1 MVILTRMSPIIFQI
15 GPVSIRWYGVLIMA
29 GVILG
34 LVLAGRE
41 AKRQD
46 VSIELIYDLFFY
58 MILSAV
64 LGARLYY
71 VIFSWDLY
79 RNNIQEV
86 FAFWHGGL
94 AIHGAVLGGVISA
107 VIYARLKRL
116 SFWLLADICA
126 PSLILGQAIGRWGN
140 FFNQEAFG
148 RPTDLPWGIFI
159 DEAHRPVQYMQQTHF
174 HPTFLYESLWNF
186 SVFFFLLWVRR
197 KGGIIRGDVFLIYLM
212 LYSFGR
218 FWIEG
223 LRTDSLMFEGF
234 RIAQVVSFLLI
245 MFASIALIQRH
256 RKRQ

>member
-1 MVILTRMSPIIFQI
+1 MSPIIFQI
-15 GPVSIRWYGVLIMA
+15 GPLSIRWYGVLIMA

-34 LVLAGRE
+34 LVLASRE

-46 VSIELIYDLFFY
+46 VNIELIYDLFFY
-58 MILSAV
+58 LILSAV
-64 LGARLYY
+64 VGARLYY

-79 RNNIQEV
+79 RNDIKEV

-94 AIHGAVLGGVISA
+94 AIHGAVVGGVVSA
-107 VIYARLKRL
+107 VIYARIKGL

-174 HPTFLYESLWNF
+174 HPAFLYESLWNF

-197 KGGIIRGDVFLIYLM
+197 KRGIIRGDVFLVYLM
-212 LYSFGR
+212 LYSSGR

-223 LRTDSLMFEGF
+223 LRTDSLMFAGF
-234 RIAQVVSFLLI
+234 RVAQVVSLLLI
-245 MFASIALIQRH
+245 IFASIALIQRH

>member
-1 MVILTRMSPIIFQI
+1 
-15 GPVSIRWYGVLIMA
+15 MA

-34 LVLAGRE
+34 LVLASRE

-46 VSIELIYDLFFY
+46 VNIELIYDLFFY
-58 MILSAV
+58 LILSAV
-64 LGARLYY
+64 VGARLYY

-79 RNNIQEV
+79 RNDIKEV

-94 AIHGAVLGGVISA
+94 AIHGAVVGGVVSA
-107 VIYARLKRL
+107 VIYARIKGL

-174 HPTFLYESLWNF
+174 HPAFLYESLWNF

-197 KGGIIRGDVFLIYLM
+197 KRGIIRGDVFLVYLM
-212 LYSFGR
+212 LYSSGR

-223 LRTDSLMFEGF
+223 LRTDSLMFAGF
-234 RIAQVVSFLLI
+234 RVAQVVSLLLI
-245 MFASIALIQRH
+245 IFASIALIQRH

>member
-1 MVILTRMSPIIFQI
+1 MSPIIFQI
-15 GPVSIRWYGVLIMA
+15 GPLTIRWYGVLIMA

-71 VIFSWDLY
+71 VVFSWDLY
-79 RNNIQEV
+79 RNNIREIL
-86 FAFWHGGL
+86 AFWHGGL
-94 AIHGAVLGGVISA
+94 AIHGAVVGGIISA
-107 VIYARLKRL
+107 LIYTRLKGL
-116 SFWLLADICA
+116 SFWLVADICA

-148 RPTDLPWGIFI
+148 GPTDLPWGIFI
-159 DEAHRPVQYMQQTHF
+159 DKVHRPLQYMQQTHF
-174 HPTFLYESLWNF
+174 HPTFLYESLWDF
-186 SVFFFLLWVRR
+186 CVFLFLLWVRR
-197 KGGIIRGDVFLIYLM
+197 RSVIMRGDVFLTYLM
-212 LYSFGR
+212 LYSLGR

-223 LRTDSLMFEGF
+223 LRTDSLMFAGF
-234 RIAQVVSFLLI
+234 RVAQVVSLLLI
-245 MFASIALIQRH
+245 LLASITLIQRH
-256 RKRQ
+256 RGRQQRQ

>member
-1 MVILTRMSPIIFQI
+1 MSPIIFQI

-64 LGARLYY
+64 VGARLYY

-94 AIHGAVLGGVISA
+94 AIHGAVMGGVISA
-107 VIYARLKRL
+107 VIYARLKGF

-159 DEAHRPVQYMQQTHF
+159 DQAHRPVQYMQQTHF

-186 SVFFFLLWVRR
+186 SVFLFLLWVRR
-197 KGGIIRGDVFLIYLM
+197 KRGIIRGDVFLVYLM

-234 RIAQVVSFLLI
+234 RIAQVVSLLLI
-245 MFASIALIQRH
+245 MFASIALIQH
-256 RKRQ
+256 HKKRR

>member
-1 MVILTRMSPIIFQI
+1 MSPIIFQI
-15 GPVSIRWYGVLIMA
+15 GPLTIRWYGVLIMA

-46 VSIELIYDLFFY
+46 VSVELIYDLFFY

-64 LGARLYY
+64 VGARLYY

-79 RNNIQEV
+79 RNNIREI

-94 AIHGAVLGGVISA
+94 AIHGAVMGGIVSA
-107 VIYARLKRL
+107 LIYTRLKGL
-116 SFWLLADICA
+116 SFWLITDICA

-159 DEAHRPVQYMQQTHF
+159 DEAHRPLQYMQQTHF

-186 SVFFFLLWVRR
+186 CVFLFLLWVRR
-197 KGGIIRGDVFLIYLM
+197 RRGVIRGDVFLAYLM
-212 LYSFGR
+212 LYSLGR

-223 LRTDSLMFEGF
+223 LRTDSLMFAGF
-234 RIAQVVSFLLI
+234 RVAQVVSLFLVLL
-245 MFASIALIQRH
+245 ASVTLIQCH
-256 RKRQ
+256 RGRQ

>member
-1 MVILTRMSPIIFQI
+1 MSPIIFQI
-15 GPVSIRWYGVLIMA
+15 GPLSIRWYGVLIMA

-34 LVLAGRE
+34 LILAGRE

-64 LGARLYY
+64 VGARLYY

-79 RNNIQEV
+79 RNNIREI

-94 AIHGAVLGGVISA
+94 AIHGAVVGGIVSA
-107 VIYARLKRL
+107 LIYTRLKGL
-116 SFWLLADICA
+116 SFWVVADICA

-148 RPTDLPWGIFI
+148 RPTGFPWGIFI
-159 DEAHRPVQYMQQTHF
+159 DEAHRPLQYMQQTHF

-186 SVFFFLLWVRR
+186 CAFLFLLWVRR
-197 KGGIIRGDVFLIYLM
+197 RRGVIRGDVFLAYFM
-212 LYSFGR
+212 LYSLGR

-223 LRTDSLMFEGF
+223 LRTDSLMFAGF
-234 RIAQVVSFLLI
+234 RVAQGVSLFLVL
-245 MFASIALIQRH
+245 FASITLIQRH
-256 RKRQ
+256 RGRQ

>member
-1 MVILTRMSPIIFQI
+1 MSPIILQI
-15 GPVSIRWYGVLIMA
+15 GPLSIRWYGVLIMA

-58 MILSAV
+58 MILCAV
-64 LGARLYY
+64 VGARLYY

-79 RNNIQEV
+79 RNNIKEV

-94 AIHGAVLGGVISA
+94 AIHGAVMGGVASA
-107 VIYARLKRL
+107 LIYARLKRL
-116 SFWLLADICA
+116 SFWQFADICA

-159 DEAHRPVQYMQQTHF
+159 DEAHRPIQYLQQTHF

-186 SVFFFLLWVRR
+186 SVFLFLLWVRR
-197 KGGIIRGDVFLIYLM
+197 KKGIIRGDVFLAYLM

-223 LRTDSLMFEGF
+223 LRTDSLMFAGF
-234 RIAQVVSFLLI
+234 RIAQVVSLFLI
-245 MFASIALIQRH
+245 IFASLALVQHH
-256 RKRQ
+256 REKQ

>member
-1 MVILTRMSPIIFQI
+1 MSPIIFQI
-15 GPVSIRWYGVLIMA
+15 GPLTIRWYGVLIMA

-64 LGARLYY
+64 VGARLYY

-79 RNNIQEV
+79 RNNIREIL
-86 FAFWHGGL
+86 AFWHGGL
-94 AIHGAVLGGVISA
+94 AIHGAVMGGIISA
-107 VIYARLKRL
+107 LIYTRLKGL
-116 SFWLLADICA
+116 SFWLVADICA

-148 RPTDLPWGIFI
+148 GPTDLPWGIFI
-159 DEAHRPVQYMQQTHF
+159 DNAHRPLQYIQQTHF
-174 HPTFLYESLWNF
+174 HPTFLYESLWDF
-186 SVFFFLLWVRR
+186 CVFLFLLWVRR
-197 KGGIIRGDVFLIYLM
+197 KRVIMRGDVFLVYLM
-212 LYSFGR
+212 LYSLGR

-223 LRTDSLMFEGF
+223 LRMDSLMFAGF
-234 RIAQVVSFLLI
+234 RVAQVVSLLLVL
-245 MFASIALIQRH
+245 FASIILIQRH
-256 RKRQ
+256 RGMQ

>member
-1 MVILTRMSPIIFQI
+1 MSPIIFQI

-58 MILSAV
+58 IILSAV
-64 LGARLYY
+64 VGARLYY

-79 RNNIQEV
+79 RNNIKEV

-94 AIHGAVLGGVISA
+94 AIHGAVMGGVASA
-107 VIYARLKRL
+107 LIYARLKRL
-116 SFWLLADICA
+116 SFWQFADICA

-159 DEAHRPVQYMQQTHF
+159 DEAHRPIQYLQQTHF

-197 KGGIIRGDVFLIYLM
+197 KKGIIRGDVFLAYLM

-223 LRTDSLMFEGF
+223 LRTDSLMFAGF
-234 RIAQVVSFLLI
+234 RIAQVVSLFLI
-245 MFASIALIQRH
+245 IFASLALVQHH
-256 RKRQ
+256 REKQ

>member
-1 MVILTRMSPIIFQI
+1 MSPIIFQI
-15 GPVSIRWYGVLIMA
+15 GPLSIRWYGVLIMG

-34 LVLAGRE
+34 LLLAGRE

-64 LGARLYY
+64 VGARLYY

-79 RNNIQEV
+79 RNNIKEV

-94 AIHGAVLGGVISA
+94 AIHGAVISGVVSA
-107 VIYARLKRL
+107 LIYTRLKRL
-116 SFWLLADICA
+116 SFWLVADICA

-159 DEAHRPVQYMQQTHF
+159 DEAHRPAQYLQQTHF

-186 SVFFFLLWVRR
+186 CVFFFLLWVRR
-197 KGGIIRGDVFLIYLM
+197 KRWIIRGDVFLVYLM

-223 LRTDSLMFEGF
+223 LRTDSLMLGGF
-234 RIAQVVSFLLI
+234 RVAQVVSLI
-245 MFASIALIQRH
+245 FIIFASTVMMQHH
-256 RKRQ
+256 RGRQ

>member
-1 MVILTRMSPIIFQI
+1 MSPIIFQI
-15 GPVSIRWYGVLIMA
+15 GPLTIRWYGVLIMA

-46 VSIELIYDLFFY
+46 VSVELIYDLFFY

-64 LGARLYY
+64 VGARLYY

-79 RNNIQEV
+79 RNNIREI

-94 AIHGAVLGGVISA
+94 AIHGAVMGGIVSA
-107 VIYARLKRL
+107 LIYTRLKGL
-116 SFWLLADICA
+116 SFWLITDICA

-159 DEAHRPVQYMQQTHF
+159 DEAHRPLQYMQQTHF

-186 SVFFFLLWVRR
+186 CVFLFLLWVRR
-197 KGGIIRGDVFLIYLM
+197 RRGVIRGDVFLAYLM
-212 LYSFGR
+212 LYSLGR

-223 LRTDSLMFEGF
+223 LRTDSLMFAGF
-234 RIAQVVSFLLI
+234 RVAQVVSLFLVLL
-245 MFASIALIQRH
+245 ASVTLIQRH
-256 RKRQ
+256 RGRQ

>member
-197 KGGIIRGDVFLIYLM
+197 KRGIIRGDVFLVYLM

-234 RIAQVVSFLLI
+234 RIAQVVSLLLI

>member
-1 MVILTRMSPIIFQI
+1 MSPIIFQI

-34 LVLAGRE
+34 LFLAGRE

-64 LGARLYY
+64 VGARLYY
-71 VIFSWDLY
+71 IIFSWDLY

-197 KGGIIRGDVFLIYLM
+197 KGGIIRGDVFLVYLM

-234 RIAQVVSFLLI
+234 RIAQVVSLLLI